1 MNETTVFKE
10 LPCEVGPVE
19 LLEFGKKLSHHIDT
33 VAGIQAGKKQSA
45 SEYKAMEEKA
55 VEEMTATARVISTGI
70 QYRDVECRVMFDHRR
85 GVVETFRCD
94 TAELVDVRRIKDY
107 ERQAEIQFPESDTLD
122 GATDEDAT
130 KATEEANAEI
140 TAEAKR
146 VVESVTFSDGA
157 DSVTLSI
164 KNRG

>member
-1 MNETTVFKE
+1 MNDTMVFKE

-33 VAGIQAGKKQSA
+33 VAGIQAAKKQSA
-45 SEYKAMEEKA
+45 SEFKAMEEKA

-85 GVVETFRCD
+85 GIVETFRCD
-94 TAELVDVRRIKDY
+94 TAEIVDVRRMKDY
-107 ERQAEIQFPESDTLD
+107 ERQISIPLSDDEATESES
-122 GATDEDAT
+122 EDAT
-130 KATEEANAEI
+130 SLDGSDPETE
-140 TAEAKR
+140 TAP
-146 VVESVTFSDGA
+146 VESVTLSNGT